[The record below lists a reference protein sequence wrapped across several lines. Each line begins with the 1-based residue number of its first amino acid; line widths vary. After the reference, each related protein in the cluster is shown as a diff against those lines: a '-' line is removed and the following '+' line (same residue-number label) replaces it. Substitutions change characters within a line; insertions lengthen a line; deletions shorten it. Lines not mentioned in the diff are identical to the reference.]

1 MSEKM
6 SEFPINH
13 HNPIEHEG
21 SEYFDS
27 ASQPIPEEVLGV
39 PTEPLLNL
47 GQAMGNI
54 ALLGSDK
61 LPVKARLAA
70 LTAEQNLRNGLP
82 LVPLIEQVQSGVE
95 VTPEDVRPYRKS
107 IKRLVPQLRTA
118 DRLAKLSSI
127 VLIGIPFR
135 RYLNRRIEKEFPQK
149 VSPMLDK
156 ASEYLPQAEPYVEE
170 LSSFDN
176 PREQFV
182 SEITFIAESIRKNA
196 KERAVTKR
204 RQVTDN
210 DAAHAINDVATEILN
225 NHEVS
230 KTTLPMVSKF
240 FIEKLG
246 SKPKLPSIDL
256 LTVVAPEIIY
266 ALESVLPEKKRDM
279 SFYATIKE
287 NTGIT
292 RSLASTFKGTDL
304 HMAHEVASTLLPSIR
319 DLLPTNGQ
327 EVKRIYAR
335 ISKMIQKQN

>member
-1 MSEKM
+1 MSEL
-6 SEFPINH
+6 PTNH
-13 HNPIEHEG
+13 HNHIEHEG

-27 ASQPIPEEVLGV
+27 ASQPIPKEVLGV

-61 LPVKARLAA
+61 LPVKTRLAA

-127 VLIGIPFR
+127 VLIGIPIR
-135 RYLNRRIEKEFPQK
+135 RYLNRRIEKEFPHK
-149 VSPMLDK
+149 VGPMLDK
-156 ASEYLPQAEPYVEE
+156 ASEYLPQAEPYVEQ
-170 LSSFDN
+170 LSSYDN

-182 SEITFIAESIRKNA
+182 TEITFIAESIRKNA
-196 KERAVTKR
+196 QQRAEAKR
-204 RQVTDN
+204 RQVTDK
-210 DAAHAINDVATEILN
+210 DAAYAINDVLTEVLDN
-225 NHEVS
+225 QADS
-230 KTTLPMVSKF
+230 KANLPMVSQF
-240 FIEKLG
+240 LIEKLANR
-246 SKPKLPSIDL
+246 PKLPSIDL

-266 ALESVLPEKKRDM
+266 ALESVVPEKKRDI

-292 RSLASTFKGTDL
+292 RSLASIFKGSDL
-304 HMAHEVASTLLPSIR
+304 YAAHEVAATLLPSIR

-327 EVKRIYAR
+327 EVKKIYSR
-335 ISKMIQKQN
+335 ISRILQNKI